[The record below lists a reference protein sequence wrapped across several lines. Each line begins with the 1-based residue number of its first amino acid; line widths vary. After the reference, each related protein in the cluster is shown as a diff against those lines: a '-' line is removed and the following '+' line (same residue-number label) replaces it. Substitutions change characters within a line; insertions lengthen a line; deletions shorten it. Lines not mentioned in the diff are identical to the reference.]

1 MTSRVFLLGAGNL
14 QRAPQCLTALSDT
27 DCGALPCAL
36 LRSPIR
42 TVARA
47 SAPCGAP
54 RYGPLC
60 APTRDSGTSAGT
72 KTATTGGAGNHG
84 PAKYRRFSLKHTE
97 PCQNDPCLR
106 TAAAGGEKLG
116 FNDIVGYAAKN
127 KRCEVRWPAKGRAVR
142 WTFSNRRR
150 SQALS

>member
-1 MTSRVFLLGAGNL
+1 MTSRVFLLGIYNA
-14 QRAPQCLTALSDT
+14 RPS
-27 DCGALPCAL
+27 AL

-47 SAPCGAP
+47 PVPYCALRYGLWRAP
-54 RYGPLC
+54 RRLAALPDTDLC
-60 APTRDSGTSAGT
+60 APQLGIRGLPRGRRRRRPAGRET
-72 KTATTGGAGNHG
+72 MVRQ
-84 PAKYRRFSLKHTE
+84 KYRRFSLKHTE

-106 TAAAGGEKLG
+106 IAAAGGEKLG
-116 FNDIVGYAAKN
+116 FNDIVGDAAKN